1 MHYTSLLWVLPFV
14 AILLSIA
21 IGPLVAPKLWSR
33 HYGRVVGV
41 CSLGLMTAVGLAFGW
56 QESFALTQHA
66 LLDHYLPFL
75 ILVGGLYIMASDI
88 RIEMNISP
96 TPLNNMLFLAVGTL
110 LASIL
115 GTTGAAMVLLKPLIQ
130 MNQGRKQRTHQIVFF
145 ILLVA
150 NVGGCLTPV
159 GDPPLFIG
167 FLNGISFFWPLKHLA
182 LPFACMSLPLLAL
195 FYVVDQWHWR
205 REGVSH
211 SNASSSRET
220 SLFPSSSSPSVHRHP
235 SEGWDPEPSKKP
247 FVESSRSSASTW
259 VPDSKVC
266 NPSNARTNLTSG
278 MTRFFMFTKV
288 FSLKGLPNLL
298 CILGVTALTVLTPL
312 FPEKP
317 FAWLSW
323 TQGDVLRNG
332 GILCLAT
339 LSWFT
344 TAPRLRRQNH
354 FDWHPVKEVAQIFA
368 GIFLTIGPI
377 LNLLSQGAQGPF
389 SKLTEHL
396 LAGGA
401 PHPGLFFWATGAL
414 SAFLDNAPTYLIF
427 FHFAGADPIALSGAL
442 APTLKAI
449 SCGAVFMGALTYIG
463 NAPNFMV
470 RSIAQDEG
478 IPMPSFFGY
487 MAYSCLVL
495 LPLFALITWL
505 FF

>member
-1 MHYTSLLWVLPFV
+1 MTYTSLLWVLPF
-14 AILLSIA
+14 AALLLSIA
-21 IGPLVAPKLWSR
+21 LGPLAAPRFWSR
-33 HYGRVVGV
+33 HYGSVVGV
-41 CSLGLMTAVGLAFGW
+41 CSLGLIAAVGLAFGW
-56 QESFALTQHA
+56 QESWTLTQHA
-66 LLDHYLPFL
+66 LVDHYVPFI
-75 ILVGGLYIMASDI
+75 ILVGGLYVMASDI
-88 RIEMNISP
+88 RITLNIQP
-96 TPLNNMLFLAVGTL
+96 TPFNNMLFLAVGTL

-130 MNQGRKQRTHQIVFF
+130 MNHSRKQRVHQIVFF

-167 FLNGISFFWPLKHLA
+167 FLNGISFFWPLQHLA
-182 LPFACMSLPLLAL
+182 LPFACVSLPLLAL
-195 FYVVDQWHWR
+195 FYGVDNWYWG
-205 REGVSH
+205 RE
-211 SNASSSRET
+211 SR
-220 SLFPSSSSPSVHRHP
+220 SQRHP
-235 SEGWDPEPSKKP
+235 CEGRDPELSNKTSVVSIEAKLRKPSLGP
-247 FVESSRSSASTW
+247 RATTLDPCLRRDDESGI
-259 VPDSKVC
+259 
-266 NPSNARTNLTSG
+266 RTL
-278 MTRFFMFTKV
+278 RVFT
-288 FSLKGLPNLL
+288 LKGLPNLL

-312 FPEKP
+312 FPETP
-317 FAWLSW
+317 FTWLSW
-323 TQGDVLRNG
+323 TMGDLLRNG
-332 GILCLAT
+332 GIFCLAL

-354 FDWHPVKEVAQIFA
+354 FDWHPVREVAQIFA

-389 SKLTEHL
+389 ATLTKHL
-396 LAGGA
+396 LAGGT

-427 FHFAGADPIALSGAL
+427 FHFAGADPLALSTTL
-442 APTLKAI
+442 ATTLQAI

-495 LPLFALITWL
+495 LPLFALVTWL